1 MCLRLKLSEDYRFFP
16 VLAGILDQS
25 SLAVGLYFIVNI
37 ETRRANWIKLTE
49 LGLDKWSSTVWYT
62 ALATCEDSIE

>member
-1 MCLRLKLSEDYRFFP
+1 MLKLSGDDRFFP

-25 SLAVGLYFIVNI
+25 SLAVGLYFIANI

-49 LGLDKWSSTVWYT
+49 LGLDKGSSTV
-62 ALATCEDSIE
+62 

>member
-1 MCLRLKLSEDYRFFP
+1 MLKLSGDDRFFP

-25 SLAVGLYFIVNI
+25 SLAVGLYFIANI

-49 LGLDKWSSTVWYT
+49 LGLDKRSSTVWYT
-62 ALATCEDSIE
+62 VLAACEDSTNRHL

>member
-1 MCLRLKLSEDYRFFP
+1 MCLRLKLSGDDRFFP

-37 ETRRANWIKLTE
+37 ETRRANQIKLTE
-49 LGLDKWSSTVWYT
+49 LGFDKGSFIV
-62 ALATCEDSIE
+62 